1 MFDKIGSGIGSRTKY
16 RNLIKTLSG
25 TKDYFNC
32 LMLVFDMKIA
42 TSKKEVAALV
52 IGLNQLIGCQYLSVK
67 FIFLYAIL
75 FLGIPNNP
83 PAILWKVFLYVVG

>member
-1 MFDKIGSGIGSRTKY
+1 MRSAKMFDKIGSGIGSRTKY
-16 RNLIKTLSG
+16 RNLIKRLSG

-52 IGLNQLIGCQYLSVK
+52 IGLSPLL
-67 FIFLYAIL
+67 L
-75 FLGIPNNP
+75 
-83 PAILWKVFLYVVG
+83 